1 MKRDYPDRPL
11 IGVGAVI
18 VSQGRV
24 VVVRR
29 GHEPLKGEWSIPG
42 GVLEIGE
49 TLRAGAAREALEE
62 TGLVVE
68 AGEVRREHHDV
79 RPGGIE
85 VLEAF
90 EPDEAADSLVAPPPQ
105 HAAVDESPAERAERR
120 ARQLLPLARVHP
132 GKALLKVD
140 ARHPPALRD
149 QPEEQAAD
157 RVADARERAE
167 RQPVDEPHQEEKDPA
182 HVGKGFAP
190 FGVL

>member
-18 VSQGRV
+18 VADNRV

-68 AGEVRREHHDV
+68 AGEVL
-79 RPGGIE
+79 E
-85 VLEAF
+85 VLDRIVRDAAGRIQFHYVLVDFLCRPTAGELRAGGDAEETRWITGSELESF
-90 EPDEAADSLVAPPPQ
+90 PIADSA
-105 HAAVDESPAERAERR
+105 AAVLRKGLE
-120 ARQLLPLARVHP
+120 
-132 GKALLKVD
+132 KAGNS
-140 ARHPPALRD
+140 H
-149 QPEEQAAD
+149 
-157 RVADARERAE
+157 
-167 RQPVDEPHQEEKDPA
+167 
-182 HVGKGFAP
+182 
-190 FGVL
+190 

>member
-1 MKRDYPDRPL
+1 MKRDYPERPL

-68 AGEVRREHHDV
+68 AGEVL
-79 RPGGIE
+79 E
-85 VLEAF
+85 VLDRIVRDKEGRIQFHYVLIDFLCRVTGGELRAG
-90 EPDEAADSLVAPPPQ
+90 EDADEARWLNAEELDEFPIADS
-105 HAAVDESPAERAERR
+105 AAEV
-120 ARQLLPLARVHP
+120 
-132 GKALLKVD
+132 
-140 ARHPPALRD
+140 LR
-149 QPEEQAAD
+149 
-157 RVADARERAE
+157 
-167 RQPVDEPHQEEKDPA
+167 
-182 HVGKGFAP
+182 KG
-190 FGVL
+190 LNKIE